1 MLRRFFGGAP
11 AAQAAAKEATVEEFH
26 ELARDFTTR
35 GLEYDERGMVQE
47 AEYRAIDGSSLFVL
61 QSVATLDDGEGGEL
75 RSVQIQDVSAAKR
88 AEQTLQ
94 SLAFGD
100 PLTGLANRMAF
111 EQHLARTLTNAFF
124 AQD

>member
-47 AEYRAIDGSSLFVL
+47 ALNHYRQGLEVLEEGLSLGRERGSAGTHMREMATWQRRSRERAASLE
-61 QSVATLDDGEGGEL
+61 A
-75 RSVQIQDVSAAKR
+75 
-88 AEQTLQ
+88 
-94 SLAFGD
+94 
-100 PLTGLANRMAF
+100 RMA
-111 EQHLARTLTNAFF
+111 AA
-124 AQD
+124 AASS